1 MLGGLERAHAHG
13 HGLRQRVRQALQAG
27 GQGSAAARRL
37 VVRGVRGAAEWTM
50 NTIEAL
56 FRLAL
61 ALLAM
66 PLAVLIAW
74 CALKAFWIV
83 SRFRES
89 R

>member
-1 MLGGLERAHAHG
+1 
-13 HGLRQRVRQALQAG
+13 
-27 GQGSAAARRL
+27 
-37 VVRGVRGAAEWTM
+37 VRGVRGAAEWTM

-66 PLAVLIAW
+66 PLAVLLAW
-74 CALKAFWIV
+74 GALKAFWIV
-83 SRFRES
+83 SKFRES

>member
-1 MLGGLERAHAHG
+1 
-13 HGLRQRVRQALQAG
+13 
-27 GQGSAAARRL
+27 
-37 VVRGVRGAAEWTM
+37 M

-74 CALKAFWIV
+74 GALKAFWIV
-83 SRFRES
+83 SKFRES